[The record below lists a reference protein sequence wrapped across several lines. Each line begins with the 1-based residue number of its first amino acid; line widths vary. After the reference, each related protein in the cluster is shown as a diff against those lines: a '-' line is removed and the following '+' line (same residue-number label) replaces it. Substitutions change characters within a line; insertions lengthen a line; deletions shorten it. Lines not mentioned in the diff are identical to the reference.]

1 MPEHQSLSQQPF
13 EHRFNYGTIPTHNQS
28 TETSPGHK
36 SRDLPLCWGHRG
48 HILTSLVIHEPLL
61 ACQNEHLRQ
70 ASADFPENT
79 LCSFKAA
86 IQSGAEGIESDVR
99 ISADDVIMMIH
110 DPSLGR
116 TTDGQG
122 KIDSLP
128 YVGGLDAIR
137 TLKAPH
143 QKIPT
148 FDETIDLLM
157 LKENQHVTF
166 NIDCKPTNDPERL
179 FNLIKAS
186 IERFQDHALLLS
198 PRLVLGMYHP
208 KFLEPAARLLP
219 DLKRI
224 HIGVSPSMARNYFW
238 EACEGFSM
246 KFSCLVGWEGLLFR
260 KDCQKAGKSIMVW
273 TVNDRQEM
281 IEACKWG
288 VDAIL
293 TDQTKY
299 FLALRQ
305 QMKADWSAVAAE
317 TSALFPYTSIHYN
330 GLVSWLFGRLIF
342 YYLYRLAGPFK
353 PMKH

>member
-48 HILTSLVIHEPLL
+48 
-61 ACQNEHLRQ
+61 

-79 LCSFKAA
+79 LSSFKAA

-293 TDQTKY
+293 TDKTKY
-299 FLALRQ
+299 YLALRQ

-342 YYLYRLAGPFK
+342 YYLYRLAGPFQ